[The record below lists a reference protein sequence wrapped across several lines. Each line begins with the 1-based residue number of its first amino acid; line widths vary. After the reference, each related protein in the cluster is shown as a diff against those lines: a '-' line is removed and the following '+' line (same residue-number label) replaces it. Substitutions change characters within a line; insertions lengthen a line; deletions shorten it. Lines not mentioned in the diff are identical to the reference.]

1 MSEIPLELLNEM
13 TPAVR
18 AFVELLRARIQ
29 EQDRVIAAQ
38 QQRIEERERRLG
50 MNSGNSSLP
59 PSSDGPGRQPVST
72 APQSRNPPTNAEV
85 SPGIRSEL
93 AP

>member
-1 MSEIPLELLNEM
+1 MIRMSEIPLELLNEM

-38 QQRIEERERRLG
+38 QQRIEERERRCLHPATDRG
-50 MNSGNSSLP
+50 GSL
-59 PSSDGPGRQPVST
+59 
-72 APQSRNPPTNAEV
+72 
-85 SPGIRSEL
+85 
-93 AP
+93 